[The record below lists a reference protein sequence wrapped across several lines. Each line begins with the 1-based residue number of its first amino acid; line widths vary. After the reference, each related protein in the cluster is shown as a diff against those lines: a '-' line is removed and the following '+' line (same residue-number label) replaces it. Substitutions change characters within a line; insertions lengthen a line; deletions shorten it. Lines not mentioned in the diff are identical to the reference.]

1 MQMEV
6 TCILP
11 DPLSMSESGCWQET
25 ARSQHFPNEELGFE
39 CLWRRF
45 IAAQAGA
52 AKAGAQLCSGF
63 PAQPLPDDSATL
75 EAAGL
80 CNAVVTLR

>member
-1 MQMEV
+1 MELRIPKGRARV
-6 TCILP
+6 
-11 DPLSMSESGCWQET
+11 LS
-25 ARSQHFPNEELGFE
+25 AY

-52 AKAGAQLCSGF
+52 AKAGGQLCAGF
-63 PAQPLPDDSATL
+63 PAQPLHDDSATL